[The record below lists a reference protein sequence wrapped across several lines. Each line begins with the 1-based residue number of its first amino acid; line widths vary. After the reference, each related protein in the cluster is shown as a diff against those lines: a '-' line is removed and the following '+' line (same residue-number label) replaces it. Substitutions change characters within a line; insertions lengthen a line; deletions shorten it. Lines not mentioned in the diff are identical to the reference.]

1 MKLGT
6 EQDRHWNYKVVCAV
20 YEDWVCMDEADALN
34 FLYMWKAGHSLSF
47 LGVQVAATAYLDIS
61 MLPSD

>member
-1 MKLGT
+1 
-6 EQDRHWNYKVVCAV
+6 
-20 YEDWVCMDEADALN
+20 MDEADALN